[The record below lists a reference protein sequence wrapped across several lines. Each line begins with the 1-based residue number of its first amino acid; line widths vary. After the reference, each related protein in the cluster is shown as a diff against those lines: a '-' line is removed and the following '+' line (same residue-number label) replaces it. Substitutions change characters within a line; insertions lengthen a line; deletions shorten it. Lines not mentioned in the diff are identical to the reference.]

1 MLRLMWIVAAAAV
14 VIPAATGLAQSAGR
28 ASPAALASARSK
40 ENAMREDNGPESVT
54 LNADEMASL
63 VEANLDREARRALD
77 SVRVRLGAGRLT
89 LNAVIV
95 TATVSDALGPMSYMM
110 DPREPLSVA
119 GPAHASRPG
128 LITWEP
134 DSMAIRSFSF
144 PQAAIPRL
152 VARLT
157 GTADGS
163 IPIAVPPSVRRI
175 WITPSGVTF
184 SRKAG

>member
-1 MLRLMWIVAAAAV
+1 GWAPAVPGTSRCIRRGWSNSHEEVAMLRLMWIVAAAAV

-89 LNAVIV
+89 L
-95 TATVSDALGPMSYMM
+95 
-110 DPREPLSVA
+110 
-119 GPAHASRPG
+119 
-128 LITWEP
+128 
-134 DSMAIRSFSF
+134 
-144 PQAAIPRL
+144 
-152 VARLT
+152 
-157 GTADGS
+157 
-163 IPIAVPPSVRRI
+163 
-175 WITPSGVTF
+175 
-184 SRKAG
+184 